1 MMMLMLAILLEKIM
15 STLYDDEGFLT
26 ENKLKRLFYRN
37 SIVAR
42 DDDSYFQQNKAIKNN
57 KTNPYFYTEF
67 NLFES

>member
-26 ENKLKRLFYRN
+26 EDKLKRLFYLN

-57 KTNPYFYTEF
+57 KTNPYF
-67 NLFES
+67 